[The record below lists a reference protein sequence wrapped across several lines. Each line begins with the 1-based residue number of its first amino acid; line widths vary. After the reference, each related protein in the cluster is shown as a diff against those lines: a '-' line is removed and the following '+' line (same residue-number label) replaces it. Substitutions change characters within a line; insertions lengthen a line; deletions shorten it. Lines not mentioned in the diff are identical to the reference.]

1 MKTEDIAGKTPDE
14 LKKMLLDLKREQLN
28 LRFQKSGGQLTNM
41 SQVRKLRRQ
50 VARVKTY
57 LTASDMSLPTK
68 VKTETKKVASK
79 KAAPKK
85 TAGKA
90 A

>member
-50 VARVKTY
+50 VAPYHLRGEQF
-57 LTASDMSLPTK
+57 SPIFFSSF
-68 VKTETKKVASK
+68 EIH
-79 KAAPKK
+79 
-85 TAGKA
+85 
-90 A
+90 